1 MEQMAGPGQTPDR
14 REKVLKVL
22 KEGRF
27 AVHALPFSLQTET
40 LDLEDLVRGMGFSSR
55 LCRSVGIDIPRAAK
69 MTDVPCHT
77 WVIPTLLKHAGVNF
91 LHIGCNGGSHVM
103 KVPPLFWW
111 EGPDGSRVLTE
122 YSPQYGTPLMPPAN
136 WPYKT
141 WLAMIMTGDNQGPPT
156 PQQVNDIRTKVAKE
170 LPGVKLKFGKLEDF
184 SDAIAAEHNEHI
196 PVVRGDMPDTW
207 IHGFEAMPIET
218 KTGCNV
224 RPGET
229 VVASLDTH
237 LKLAGISTPPLDD
250 ALATAYENSLLYSE
264 HTFGYYGRQPGGFWY
279 GEEWKKKREEGRYAK
294 FEQSFNDKRAYI
306 QRTASIVRTTISKRM
321 GRLAKNIDAKGPR
334 AVVFNPLPWRRS
346 GRVLVVADGGPW
358 SAVRDLE
365 TGKDVPILGS
375 SDKAVNAVMFEA
387 NDLPPSGHKT
397 YLLISGFMSGSET
410 LTDELIDGAR
420 HDSDTVFSPAS

>member
-1 MEQMAGPGQTPDR
+1 M
-14 REKVLKVL
+14 
-22 KEGRF
+22 
-27 AVHALPFSLQTET
+27 
-40 LDLEDLVRGMGFSSR
+40 
-55 LCRSVGIDIPRAAK
+55 
-69 MTDVPCHT
+69 
-77 WVIPTLLKHAGVNF
+77 
-91 LHIGCNGGSHVM
+91 
-103 KVPPLFWW
+103 
-111 EGPDGSRVLTE
+111 
-122 YSPQYGTPLMPPAN
+122 
-136 WPYKT
+136 
-141 WLAMIMTGDNQGPPT
+141 
-156 PQQVNDIRTKVAKE
+156 
-170 LPGVKLKFGKLEDF
+170 
-184 SDAIAAEHNEHI
+184 
-196 PVVRGDMPDTW
+196 
-207 IHGFEAMPIET
+207 
-218 KTGCNV
+218 
-224 RPGET
+224 
-229 VVASLDTH
+229 VASLDTH

-420 HDSDTVFSPAS
+420 HDSDTVFSPASRTRFAAESSRLSTGKRDANSWRQMATMTPASTCTTLLGKERRRVRPSLLPKLSCLGIRRFRQGRDARSRQSSLRAHRT